1 LFGDDEPEEY
11 RYDWMR
17 LAEMGPNVNID
28 SSTDFGIHDMD
39 INHDWI
45 NEGRQRYSD
54 DDLKEAS
61 NFIKNALGKDQEDGY
76 RSDNKDLVDFQ
87 TLNEK

>member
-1 LFGDDEPEEY
+1 
-11 RYDWMR
+11 M
-17 LAEMGPNVNID
+17 NID
-28 SSTDFGIHDMD
+28 SSTDFGTRDMD

-45 NEGRQRYSD
+45 NEGQQWYSD

-76 RSDNKDLVDFQ
+76 RSDDKDLVDFQ